1 MICAPFYFHEFLV
14 SNQHTIPL
22 LFDDCMTLLEKLQA
36 LWYKLNEL
44 IEDYDKFKNDFFKWK
59 AEVEEIINQIL
70 QMIDEINKRLDKIE
84 QDIKNINNE
93 IANIKNEINQ
103 IKQDINDIRNE
114 ISDIKNQIQDINNH
128 IENLQNQINKLSQR
142 ITNIE
147 NTLADLNIVVPV
159 ELFKE
164 NDNAWFVNSIATV
177 YLSTIGSP
185 SGWMVAPKL
194 YDADIS
200 PAVSFKVGYLGFPI
214 VYAKLPLIFRKSGTI
229 ANNANSIT
237 SLLMAMYQQSQKA
250 DPFVRIQLATAPNF
264 TITDEFKFPA
274 AYLVTSTGIGDAK
287 RTELTGTSS
296 TLSTY
301 NPSTELSV
309 RVQLTEGSKS
319 AGIIVSGAPVVY
331 EADGYTYVAYIG
343 EHQ

>member
-1 MICAPFYFHEFLV
+1 MYCLPFYFHEFLC

-44 IEDYDKFKNDFFKWK
+44 IEDYDKFKSDFFEWK
-59 AEVEEIINQIL
+59 EEVEQIINQIL
-70 QMIDEINKRLDKIE
+70 QEIDNINDRLDKIE
-84 QDIKNINNE
+84 QDITD
-93 IANIKNEINQ
+93 
-103 IKQDINDIRNE
+103 IKQDIKNIKELIEQIQNDIE
-114 ISDIKNQIQDINNH
+114 DIKNSINN
-128 IENLQNQINKLSQR
+128 INQRIDNLQNQINNLDNR

-159 ELFKE
+159 ELFNE
-164 NDNAWFVNSIATV
+164 NNNSWFVNNIANT
-177 YLSTIGSP
+177 YLTTIGSP
-185 SGWMVAPKL
+185 SGWSAAAKL
-194 YDADIS
+194 YDADIN

-214 VYAKLPLIFRKSGTI
+214 VYAKLPLIFRKAGTI
-229 ANNANSIT
+229 ADNSSSIAT
-237 SLLMAMYQQSQKA
+237 LMLAMYRQSQKA
-250 DPFVRIQLATAPNF
+250 DPFVRIQLATAPQF

-274 AYLVTSTGIGDAK
+274 AYLVTSTQIGDAK
-287 RTELTGTSS
+287 RTELTGASSFLS
-296 TLSTY
+296 TLNS
-301 NPSTELSV
+301 STELSV
-309 RVQLTEGSKS
+309 RVQLTQGSKN